1 MPDLSLQFGVYE
13 PNGPRIAT
21 LPYPLAA
28 SLSDVLNDLGSGSID
43 YLATVQHASKLE
55 GLCEVSAEIAVA
67 GGEWR
72 EFGARWLR
80 LKRGA
85 SVIEETRTRR
95 YTLHSYGF
103 QLGKVRML
111 REELLNENG
120 ERILAD
126 STVGA
131 VVKTLIDEAKSR
143 GNISGLTYSFT
154 AEQDS
159 AGAAWSPIPPQA
171 LRFGDDLLSLLRTM
185 SDNGLVDWVIVGR
198 ELKLYKADT
207 FGVTRNVTLRNGI
220 DLMEAPDDE
229 DATEMAGRVG
239 VLGDDG
245 RTYEH
250 ISPMVGPWGLWEEL
264 VNASGVKDIGALQY
278 IGEVE
283 QSRRDAP
290 RVQMTRGLRLAGVDY
305 LPGVHYGIGDTITAP
320 NDRGEEAQLRVRQIT
335 LGLAQNGVT
344 GNLVL
349 GDRFLERDVRTR
361 RSVSGLLGSA
371 SASAGGTGTPT
382 PAGDDKRKPA
392 KPTGLVVSTVH
403 RFTPAG
409 DTFAIVDAQFAP
421 VATGE
426 DGQPLSISRHE
437 MYSRPNISGDPWVK
451 LTDSVQ
457 GTNRLTYSPLPAGD
471 DWQFKLRAVSA
482 QGVLGDFTDPVTITL
497 ADDTEPPPK
506 PETPTASSRLGQVS
520 ILWSGRDAEGS
531 PQPVDFSHAQVW
543 SSSTLAGS
551 GSPVGTILTGGDTF
565 YAPEQPYGEE
575 RWFWLVSVD
584 RAGNR
589 SEPSDKVAVT
599 TQPLVDTDVIGEV
612 IAGANIVSGSIN
624 AADKVIGHTITGELI
639 QALTIEGGHLK
650 SNAVT
655 ADKIDAGAVTA
666 EKVAAKSITVD
677 KLLVGSGSNL
687 VPDPMFAGGI
697 GTSAS
702 WTTHEG
708 GPDGWSVTDVGG
720 QWRYCARWQGTP
732 RDEYRGLYSEWFDVV
747 PGVELLASI
756 GMHKAGSFAGEQFT
770 RIQFHGPDG
779 AYVGYYDILNSDVNG
794 AWRVHEA
801 SVAVPVGATRANI
814 RFYIGPNSS
823 DVAVFGVVNV
833 VAKTTGALIVDG
845 AIDGKTITGAT
856 VRTAASGARSE
867 MNASGFRTV
876 NAGGN
881 DLVRIGYGIPT
892 GMEVRD
898 PVSGAMV
905 ALAPLVLGVKS
916 WREMWTFGVSTG
928 AEGSWGSWTNPK
940 DPSTGVMSASSP
952 TGRFLVFSKVY
963 APAVA
968 QQNYTVKAQVGFYD
982 GPMSNNITQSLAT
995 GYAAAECFASGELT
1009 YVGMELKQLTPNVV
1023 YQVRPIVAAK
1033 RFYGSVGPYSGSGL
1047 EIVVMPI

>member
-1 MPDLSLQFGVYE
+1 MPDLSLQFGVYQ

-85 SVIEETRTRR
+85 SFIEETRTRR

-120 ERILAD
+120 ERIMAD

-154 AEQDS
+154 AGQDS
-159 AGAAWSPIPPQA
+159 AGAAWPAIPPQA
-171 LRFGDDLLSLLRTM
+171 IRFGDDLLSLLRTM
-185 SDNGLVDWVIVGR
+185 SENGLVDWVIVGR

-250 ISPMVGPWGLWEEL
+250 VSPTVGPWGLWEEL

-305 LPGVHYGIGDTITAP
+305 LPGVHYGVGDTITAP
-320 NDRGEEAQLRVRQIT
+320 NDRGDDAQLRVRQIT

-361 RSVSGLLGSA
+361 RSVSGLLGTA
-371 SASAGGTGTPT
+371 AASAGGAGTPT

-409 DTFAIVDAQFAP
+409 DTFAIVDAQFVP

-437 MYSRPNISGDPWVK
+437 MYSRPNIAGDPWVK

-482 QGVLGDFTDPVTITL
+482 QGVVGDFTDPVTITL

-506 PETPTASSRLGQVS
+506 PATPTASSRLGQVS
-520 ILWSGRDAEGS
+520 VLWSGRDAAGN
-531 PQPVDFSHAQVW
+531 PQPVDFSHAEVW
-543 SSSTLAGS
+543 LSSTLAGS
-551 GSPVGTILTGGDTF
+551 GSPVGTILAGGDTF

-589 SEPSDKVAVT
+589 SEPSEKVAVT

-612 IAGANIVSGSIN
+612 VAGANIVSGSIN
-624 AADKVIGHTITGELI
+624 AADKIIGNTITGELI

-650 SNAVT
+650 GNTITGDKIQAGSIDSRVIKAGSIT
-655 ADKIDAGAVTA
+655 ADKVVIGN
-666 EKVAAKSITVD
+666 EN
-677 KLLVGSGSNL
+677 NL
-687 VPDPMFAGGI
+687 VPDAIFLSGI
-697 GTSAS
+697 GDDA
-702 WTTHEG
+702 
-708 GPDGWSVTDVGG
+708 GWSLATTGWDAGMWSVQDIGG
-720 QWRYCARWQGTP
+720 GWQRAIRFQGTSSGGYAGVGSKQVP
-732 RDEYRGLYSEWFDVV
+732 IRGGLQVTFSV
-747 PGVELLASI
+747 
-756 GMHKAGSFAGEQFT
+756 GMHRQSWSGGLPFARAQFSDIT
-770 RIQFHGPDG
+770 G
-779 AYVGYYDILNSDVNG
+779 ATVGYWDFTHNESGSWVSYSTNG
-794 AWRVHEA
+794 AVPADAAFVRVL
-801 SVAVPVGATRANI
+801 
-814 RFYIGPNSS
+814 FYINPGGSGT
-823 DVAVFGVVNV
+823 AFFGVPTIRSRVD
-833 VAKTTGALIVDG
+833 GALIVDG

-856 VRTAASGARSE
+856 VRTAASGARVE
-867 MNASGFRTV
+867 MTPQGIRQYD
-876 NAGGN
+876 AGGN
-881 DLVRIGYGIPT
+881 VLTQIGHGTAT
-892 GMEVRD
+892 GMQIRD
-898 PVSGAMV
+898 PASGQQVSLAAMAFGAQGV
-905 ALAPLVLGVKS
+905 TRTDQALTP
-916 WREMWTFGVSTG
+916 WPPTDD
-928 AEGSWGSWTNPK
+928 GSWGPWTNEVIG
-940 DPSTGVMSASSP
+940 TYSSP
-952 TGRFLVFSKVY
+952 TGRFLLLFSASIY
-963 APAVA
+963 DPLANYQQTRDLAVQINA
-968 QQNYTVKAQVGFYD
+968 LDSGGTILASTPIMITYGKQLAGGQAFMSLSPNTPYTFRWAWSGNRFVG
-982 GPMSNNITQSLAT
+982 
-995 GYAAAECFASGELT
+995 GYAAHLGTRTLAVLPT
-1009 YVGMELKQLTPNVV
+1009 
-1023 YQVRPIVAAK
+1023 
-1033 RFYGSVGPYSGSGL
+1033 
-1047 EIVVMPI
+1047 